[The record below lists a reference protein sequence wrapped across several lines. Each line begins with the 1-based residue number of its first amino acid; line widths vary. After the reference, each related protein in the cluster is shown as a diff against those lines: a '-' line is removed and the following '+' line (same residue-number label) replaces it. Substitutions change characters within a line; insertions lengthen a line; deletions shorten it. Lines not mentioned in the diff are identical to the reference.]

1 MLFDTKIN
9 KGYMASETED
19 EKKAFIKQ
27 KKDWNDDI
35 EKCEKIIKCINFSKG
50 EAHHTADNIKGL
62 AE

>member
-1 MLFDTKIN
+1 
-9 KGYMASETED
+9 MASETDE

-35 EKCEKIIKCINFSKG
+35 EKCEKITKCINFSKG
-50 EAHHTADNIKGL
+50 EAHFTADNIKAL